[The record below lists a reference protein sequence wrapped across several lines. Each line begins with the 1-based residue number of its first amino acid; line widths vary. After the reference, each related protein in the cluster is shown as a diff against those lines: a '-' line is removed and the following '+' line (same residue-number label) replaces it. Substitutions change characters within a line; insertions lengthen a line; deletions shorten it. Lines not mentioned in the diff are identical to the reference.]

1 MSNESPQTLLLQYR
15 LGDRLGNSVWKAE
28 DTRSGKTVVVKI
40 LARQLP
46 RDGAKREALVR
57 DVRLGAALYH
67 TSIVNIVEVAV
78 AGDMLILVTD
88 FVDGQPISAAVRGT
102 PVDRATFFRVAY
114 QIGDA
119 LKLLHA
125 KGVIHG
131 NVGGDAVLL
140 MANGQA
146 KLAGFNLSTFL
157 QKREGLPSA
166 FQQRGGDARAVSYMA
181 PEQITNQPTTAQTD
195 IFSLGLVLFEM
206 TTGRAA
212 YQGTTAAEIARKIVG
227 EQPPNPK
234 ALNGNIDN
242 AMLTLMG
249 RCLFK
254 DPFRRLKDGKA
265 FVDDVTAA
273 DPEAAKFA
281 AEIARLGVA
290 PTPAQLASKPRNSI
304 LFLAD
309 IEGYERLEQLEP
321 AAAQRAAARLQQIL
335 GEAVYLFD
343 GEVVDP
349 FGPRVVAELPSVE
362 SALEAARKAE
372 FDVSPDQQEGEH
384 VPIRML
390 LHAGDVMTKDGQVVG
405 EPVTKGFEILD
416 GAPPSRLLISE
427 ELAKRAKGSVR
438 LHDAGARGGV
448 KLYEIVAPE
457 PKVETKTEINT
468 EELEA
473 QAAKEEEE
481 RLAAL
486 AAAKKR
492 RMAFAAIAAVLV
504 AVIAAATA
512 VVMMKRHPAQT
523 AVATAPKPL
532 PPPTAATPRK
542 ILLKLD
548 DGDPAIAARAAAI
561 NNATLEILRSFPE
574 LRIADAAGP
583 DVTSLRESLHGP
595 DAAGAIQGVVAA
607 ISAKLKLPARTM
619 SPAEALNAFAD
630 AVEASGANDAAKTD
644 ASIRAAVKADP
655 NFLAAHV
662 LAMRFFDKQ
671 GKDADALDAAKHV
684 AALDPT
690 NADAART
697 IARAGIRSGD
707 LGAGIAGYATVL
719 HKIPNDLE
727 ALNTLGR
734 FAYAVPDA
742 AKFNAIAGR
751 VPAPFAAVH
760 GPDLLLAG
768 GRIDAAVGQF
778 YEIERQVPS
787 NSALAL
793 KIGRIAVLRHSTEIA
808 EIELKKLQTS
818 DPLYAYHLLNAYIA
832 AAKNAK
838 GDAASELKAAQAA
851 SVAGDDF
858 WTCAAEVA
866 AISGDARGTL
876 DALERAAARK
886 EPTASYILSNPL
898 FRFLANEPRFAK
910 VRDALTAE
918 QSEIRMALAKIA
930 L

>member
-1 MSNESPQTLLLQYR
+1 MSTASPETLLLQYR

-28 DTRSGKTVVVKI
+28 DTRSGKTAVVKI

-46 RDGAKREALVR
+46 RDAAKREALVR

-78 AGDMLILVTD
+78 AGDMLLLVTD
-88 FVDGQPISAAVRGT
+88 FIDGQPISAAVRGV
-102 PVDRATFFRVAY
+102 PADRTTFFRVAY

-146 KLAGFNLSTFL
+146 KLAGFNLGTFL

-206 TTGRAA
+206 ATGRAA
-212 YQGTTAAEIARKIVG
+212 YQGTTAAEIAHKIVG

-234 ALNGNIDN
+234 SLNGNIDN

-265 FVDDVTAA
+265 FVDDVMSV

-309 IEGYERLEQLEP
+309 IEGYERLEHLEP
-321 AAAQRAAARLQQIL
+321 DTAQRAAARLQQIL

-343 GEVVDP
+343 GDVVDP
-349 FGPRVVAELPSVE
+349 FGPRVVAELPTVE

-372 FDVSPDQQEGEH
+372 FDVSFDQQEGEH
-384 VPIRML
+384 VPIRLL
-390 LHAGDVMTKDGQVVG
+390 LHAGDVMTKDGLVVG

-427 ELAKRAKGSVR
+427 EFAKRAKGSVR

-473 QAAKEEEE
+473 QAAKEEAE

-492 RMAFAAIAAVLV
+492 RMVFVAIAAMLV
-504 AVIAAATA
+504 AVIAATS
-512 VVMMKRHPAQT
+512 VLFLKRRPAQT
-523 AVATAPKPL
+523 VVANAPKPL
-532 PPPTAATPRK
+532 PPATAATPRK

-548 DGDPAIAARAAAI
+548 DGDPAIAARAATI
-561 NNATLEILRSFPE
+561 HNATLEILRSFPE

-583 DVTSLRESLHGP
+583 DVTAFRETLRGP
-595 DAAGAIQGVVAA
+595 DAAAAIQNAVAA

-630 AVEASGANDAAKTD
+630 AVEANGANDAAKTD
-644 ASIRAAVKADP
+644 ASIRAAMKADP
-655 NFLAAHV
+655 NFLAANV
-662 LAMRFFDKQ
+662 MAMRFFDKQ
-671 GKDADALDAAKHV
+671 GKESDALDAAKHV
-684 AALDPT
+684 AAIDPS

-707 LGAGIAGYATVL
+707 LGAGINGYATVL
-719 HKIPNDLE
+719 HTMPDDVE
-727 ALNTLGR
+727 ALNMLGR

-742 AKFNAIAGR
+742 AKFNVIARR
-751 VPAPFAAVH
+751 VPAPFAVVH
-760 GPDLLLAG
+760 APDLLLAS
-768 GRIDAAVGQF
+768 GRFDAAVAQF
-778 YEIERQVPS
+778 YEIERQVP
-787 NSALAL
+787 NNAALSL
-793 KIGRIAVLRHSTEIA
+793 KIGRMAVLRHSTEIA

-818 DPLYAYHLLNAYIA
+818 DPLYSYHLLNAYVA

-838 GDAASELKAAQAA
+838 GEASSELKAAQTA
-851 SVAGDDF
+851 SIAGDDY

-866 AISGDARGTL
+866 AISGDVRGTL

-898 FRFLANEPRFAK
+898 FRFLGNEPRFAK

-918 QSEIRMALAKIA
+918 QNEIRTALANIA

>member
-1 MSNESPQTLLLQYR
+1 
-15 LGDRLGNSVWKAE
+15 
-28 DTRSGKTVVVKI
+28 
-40 LARQLP
+40 
-46 RDGAKREALVR
+46 
-57 DVRLGAALYH
+57 
-67 TSIVNIVEVAV
+67 
-78 AGDMLILVTD
+78 
-88 FVDGQPISAAVRGT
+88 
-102 PVDRATFFRVAY
+102 
-114 QIGDA
+114 
-119 LKLLHA
+119 
-125 KGVIHG
+125 
-131 NVGGDAVLL
+131 
-140 MANGQA
+140 
-146 KLAGFNLSTFL
+146 
-157 QKREGLPSA
+157 
-166 FQQRGGDARAVSYMA
+166 
-181 PEQITNQPTTAQTD
+181 
-195 IFSLGLVLFEM
+195 
-206 TTGRAA
+206 
-212 YQGTTAAEIARKIVG
+212 
-227 EQPPNPK
+227 
-234 ALNGNIDN
+234 
-242 AMLTLMG
+242 
-249 RCLFK
+249 
-254 DPFRRLKDGKA
+254 
-265 FVDDVTAA
+265 
-273 DPEAAKFA
+273 
-281 AEIARLGVA
+281 
-290 PTPAQLASKPRNSI
+290 
-304 LFLAD
+304 
-309 IEGYERLEQLEP
+309 
-321 AAAQRAAARLQQIL
+321 
-335 GEAVYLFD
+335 
-343 GEVVDP
+343 
-349 FGPRVVAELPSVE
+349 
-362 SALEAARKAE
+362 
-372 FDVSPDQQEGEH
+372 
-384 VPIRML
+384 
-390 LHAGDVMTKDGQVVG
+390 
-405 EPVTKGFEILD
+405 
-416 GAPPSRLLISE
+416 
-427 ELAKRAKGSVR
+427 
-438 LHDAGARGGV
+438 
-448 KLYEIVAPE
+448 
-457 PKVETKTEINT
+457 
-468 EELEA
+468 
-473 QAAKEEEE
+473 
-481 RLAAL
+481 
-486 AAAKKR
+486 
-492 RMAFAAIAAVLV
+492 LV
-504 AVIAAATA
+504 AVIAAATV

-523 AVATAPKPL
+523 VVANAPKPL

-542 ILLKLD
+542 ILLKLT

-583 DVTSLRESLHGP
+583 DVTSLSESLRGP
-595 DAAGAIQGVVAA
+595 DAAAAIQGVVAA

-760 GPDLLLAG
+760 APDLLLAG
-768 GRIDAAVGQF
+768 GRIDAAVSQF
-778 YEIERQVPS
+778 YEIERQVP
-787 NSALAL
+787 NNPALAL

-838 GDAASELKAAQAA
+838 GEAASELKAAQAA
-851 SVAGDDF
+851 SIAGDDY

-910 VRDALTAE
+910 VREQLTAE
-918 QSEIRMALAKIA
+918 QNEIGAALAKIA
-930 L
+930 M

>member
-1 MSNESPQTLLLQYR
+1 MSNESLETLLLQYR
-15 LGDRLGNSVWKAE
+15 LGARLGNSVWKAE
-28 DTRSGKTVVVKI
+28 DTRTGKTVVVKI

-46 RDGAKREALVR
+46 RDAAKREALVR

-78 AGDMLILVTD
+78 AGDMLLLVTD
-88 FVDGQPISAAVRGT
+88 FVEGQPISAAVRGV
-102 PVDRATFFRVAY
+102 PADRATFFRVAY

-125 KGVIHG
+125 KGVIHS

-206 TTGRAA
+206 ATGRPA
-212 YQGTTAAEIARKIVG
+212 YQGTTAAEIAHKIVG

-234 ALNGNIDN
+234 SLNGNIDN

-265 FVDDVTAA
+265 FVDDVMAA

-281 AEIARLGVA
+281 MEIARLGVA
-290 PTPAQLASKPRNSI
+290 PTAAQLASKPRNAI

-321 AAAQRAAARLQQIL
+321 GTAQRGAARLQQIL

-343 GEVVDP
+343 GEVIDP

-416 GAPPSRLLISE
+416 GAQPSRLLISE
-427 ELAKRAKGSVR
+427 EFAKRARGSVR
-438 LHDAGARGGV
+438 LHDAGARAGV

-481 RLAAL
+481 QLAAL

-492 RMAFAAIAAVLV
+492 RMTFVAIAAALV
-504 AVIAAATA
+504 AVIAGTA
-512 VVMMKRHPAQT
+512 VVFLKRRPAQT
-523 AVATAPKPL
+523 VVASAPKAL
-532 PPPTAATPRK
+532 PPATAATPRK
-542 ILLKLD
+542 IFLKLD
-548 DGDPAIAARAAAI
+548 DGDPAVATRAAAI
-561 NNATLEILRSFPE
+561 HNATLEILRSFPE

-583 DVTSLRESLHGP
+583 DVTPLSETLRGA
-595 DAAGAIQGVVAA
+595 DAAAAIQNAVTAV
-607 ISAKLKLPARTM
+607 SAKLKLPARTL
-619 SPAEALNAFAD
+619 SPADALNAFAD
-630 AVEASGANDAAKTD
+630 AVEANGTNDAAKTD
-644 ASIRAAVKADP
+644 ASIRAAMKADP

-662 LAMRFFDKQ
+662 MAMRFFDKQ

-684 AALDPT
+684 ASLDPS

-719 HKIPNDLE
+719 HKLPGDVE
-727 ALNTLGR
+727 ALNMIGR
-734 FAYAVPDA
+734 YAYAVPDA
-742 AKFNAIAGR
+742 AKFNVITGR
-751 VPAPFAAVH
+751 VSSPFAAVH
-760 GPDLLLAG
+760 PPDLLLAG

-778 YEIERQVPS
+778 YEIERQSP
-787 NSALAL
+787 NNAALAL

-818 DPLYAYHLLNAYIA
+818 DPLYSYHLLNAYIA
-832 AAKNAK
+832 AAKGAK
-838 GDAASELKAAQAA
+838 GEAASELKAANAA
-851 SVAGDDF
+851 STAGDDF
-858 WTCAAEVA
+858 WTCSAEVA

-898 FRFLANEPRFAK
+898 FRFLGNEPRFGK
-910 VRDALTAE
+910 VREALTAE
-918 QSEIRMALAKIA
+918 QNEIRTALANIA